1 MESTAAEAVA
11 RPSALQATTLC
22 EAFQLTAAERADQ
35 VALRTP
41 GDAVTI
47 TYGEYAESVRRIAG
61 GLASLGIGRGDAV
74 ALMLVN
80 RPEFNLVDT
89 AALHVGA
96 VPFSIYNTSAPEQIE
111 YLFSNA
117 GNRVA
122 VTERALLP
130 RIQAAVR
137 RGETR
142 VERVV
147 LVDGVEDGTIPLAE
161 LEEAEPGGFDFEAAW
176 RAVGPEDLL
185 TLIYT
190 SGTTGPPKGVQ
201 LTHANMMTE
210 VRGTSARLPLRAGGR
225 IISFLPSAH
234 IADRWSAHY
243 WCSHCLGFT
252 VTCVADLRTVV
263 QHLPEVRPTAWGA
276 VPRIW
281 EKLKAALEAQG
292 IVDPSA
298 LPEEQRAAIRRKL
311 GLDQAQWSIV
321 GAAPTPREVL
331 EYFDALGLPI
341 CELWG
346 MSELSCCVTINP
358 PGRIKIGT
366 CGPPIE
372 GAGLRIA
379 DDGEVLVRG
388 PLVMAGYRN
397 EPGKTAE
404 TIDPDGWLR
413 TGDIGELDE
422 DGYLTI
428 VDRKKELIINAAG
441 KNMSPANIESRLKA
455 ASPLVGQCICIGDRR
470 PYNVALIVLDPD
482 ACAAHARARELADA
496 SATMLAAD
504 ADVRGLIAKAVED
517 ANSHLS
523 RVEQIKRF
531 TILTTDWQP
540 DSDELTPTMKLKRKP
555 IERKYASEIESL
567 YA

>member
-1 MESTAAEAVA
+1 MESTAARALVAPPALEA
-11 RPSALQATTLC
+11 RTLC
-22 EAFQLTAAERADQ
+22 QAFQLTAAERAHQ

-41 GDAVTI
+41 GDAVAI
-47 TYGEYAESVRRIAG
+47 TYREYAERVRRIAG
-61 GLASLGIGRGDAV
+61 GLASLGVGRGDTV
-74 ALMLVN
+74 ALMLVT

-89 AALHVGA
+89 AALHLAA

-122 VTERALLP
+122 VTERAFLP
-130 RIQAAVR
+130 QLGVAIRGGEVALERI
-137 RGETR
+137 
-142 VERVV
+142 V
-147 LVDGVEDGTIPLAE
+147 LVDGAEDGTIPLGE
-161 LEEAEPGGFDFEAAW
+161 LEEAEPAGFDFEAAW
-176 RAVGPEDLL
+176 RAVAPEDIL

-201 LTHANMMTE
+201 LTHANMMAE
-210 VRGTSARLPLRAGGR
+210 VRGTFERLPVRAGGR
-225 IISFLPSAH
+225 AISFLPSAH
-234 IADRWSAHY
+234 VADRWSAHY
-243 WCSHCLGFT
+243 SCSHCLGFT

-281 EKLKAALEAQG
+281 EKIKAALEAQG
-292 IVDPSA
+292 IVDPRA
-298 LPEEQRAAIRRKL
+298 LREEQRAAIRAEL
-311 GLDQAQWSIV
+311 GLDQAQWSVV
-321 GAAPTPREVL
+321 GAAPTAREVL

-358 PGRIKIGT
+358 PERIKIGT

-372 GAGLRIA
+372 GAEVRIGG
-379 DDGEVLVRG
+379 DGEVLVRG
-388 PLVMAGYRN
+388 PLVMTGYRN
-397 EPGKTAE
+397 DPEKTAQ
-404 TIDPDGWLR
+404 TIDPDGWLH

-455 ASPLVGQCICIGDRR
+455 ASPLIGQCICIGDRR
-470 PYNVALIVLDPD
+470 PFNVALIVLDPD
-482 ACAAHARARELADA
+482 ACGAHARARGLADA
-496 SATMLAAD
+496 SAAALAAD
-504 ADVRGLIAKAVED
+504 DEVRALIAEAVEE
-517 ANSHLS
+517 ANAHLS

-531 TILTTDWQP
+531 ALLGTDWLP
-540 DSDELTPTMKLKRKP
+540 DSDELTPTMKLKRTP
-555 IERKYASEIESL
+555 IERKYAREIESL

>member
-1 MESTAAEAVA
+1 MESTAAEALA
-11 RPSALQATTLC
+11 RPSALHATTLC

-47 TYGEYAESVRRIAG
+47 TYGEYAERVRRIAG
-61 GLASLGIGRGDAV
+61 GLASLGVGRGDTV

-89 AALHVGA
+89 AALHLGA

-137 RGETR
+137 RAEVG

-147 LVDGVEDGTIPLAE
+147 LVDGVDDGTISLGE
-161 LEEAEPGGFDFEAAW
+161 LEEAEPAGFDFEAAW
-176 RAVGPEDLL
+176 RAVEPEDLL

-201 LTHANMMTE
+201 LTHANMMAE

-234 IADRWSAHY
+234 VADRWSAHY
-243 WCSHCLGFT
+243 WGSHCLGFT
-252 VTCVADLRTVV
+252 VTCIADLRTVV

-281 EKLKAALEAQG
+281 EKLNAALEAQG
-292 IVDPSA
+292 ILDPSA
-298 LPEEQRAAIRRKL
+298 LPEDQRAAIRRKL
-311 GLDQAQWSIV
+311 GLDEAQWSIV
-321 GAAPTPREVL
+321 GAAPTAREVL

-372 GAGLRIA
+372 GAELRIA

-388 PLVMAGYRN
+388 PLVMTGYRS
-397 EPGKTAE
+397 EPEKTAA
-404 TIDPDGWLR
+404 TIDPDGWLHS
-413 TGDIGELDE
+413 GDIGELDE

-455 ASPLVGQCICIGDRR
+455 ASPLIGQCICIGDRR

-482 ACAAHARARELADA
+482 ACAAHARARGLADH
-496 SATMLAAD
+496 SATALAAD
-504 ADVRGLIAKAVED
+504 DDVRGLIANAVEE

-531 TILTTDWQP
+531 TILATDWQP
-540 DSDELTPTMKLKRKP
+540 DSDELTPTMKLKRNP
-555 IERKYASEIESL
+555 IERKHASEIEAL